1 MNMKNQAE
9 EGETTGF
16 QTIVLEVGQPVLDQ
30 QLELPVTIQNLAA
43 NIVTLQA
50 IRQENGWRPDIL
62 KGAPVNLRFP
72 EEEAQES
79 VAIPGVVRWVSQSDK
94 NKNQLLLGLELAS
107 PTPEVRQALKD
118 GIRHTPRD
126 ICVLWE
132 RWDDMTTQERR
143 RRFTNR
149 NLTILATA
157 LLTGGLACQIGYL
170 APLQFY
176 GFLLIFLGTAT
187 AGWRVYKSWWCCEP
201 DEEEI

>member
-1 MNMKNQAE
+1 MNRKDQAE
-9 EGETTGF
+9 EGGINGF
-16 QTIVLEVGQPVLDQ
+16 PTIILEVGHPVLDR

-43 NIVTLQA
+43 DVVTLQA
-50 IRQENGWRPDIL
+50 TRQENGWRPDVL

-132 RWDDMTTQERR
+132 RWDDMATQERK
-143 RRFTNR
+143 RRFSNR
-149 NLTILATA
+149 NLTLLATA
-157 LLTGGLACQIGYL
+157 LLTGGLACQIVNL
-170 APLQFY
+170 APFQFC
-176 GFLLIFLGTAT
+176 GFFLIFLGMAT
-187 AGWRVYKSWWCCEP
+187 AGFRAYKSWWVCEP
-201 DEEEI
+201 EEEF